1 MPYVNKKR
9 PNKKEYKQQKARGER
24 EDRNARERARYEA
37 KNKGKDGKITDVKG
51 EDIDHKKPLSKGGT
65 NKASNLRSV
74 SPSKNRSFSR
84 NPDGSVKKN
93 VPKKKTAKKKTAKK
107 KPDSKQKL
115 KKNVKRRRRLLK

>member
-9 PNKKEYKQQKARGER
+9 PYKKEYKQQKARGEKER
-24 EDRNARERARYEA
+24 LRRNAREQARYEA

-84 NPDGSVKKN
+84 NSDGSVKKN
-93 VPKKKTAKKKTAKK
+93 VPKKKTAKKKTSKKRTSKKRTSKK
-107 KPDSKQKL
+107 KK
-115 KKNVKRRRRLLK
+115 